1 MTQMML
7 KVLILILKLLLALY
21 SYILIFWHKS
31 CMHIYIKYILKEDT
45 FTMKFI
51 TLFRTI
57 IASSFILIF
66 TNHIQSQDGE
76 PVFEEVIVTAE
87 KRDESLQSVS
97 QAVTAITDSEIS
109 AKNITSFVDLS
120 TIVPGVTVAK
130 NEGYKT
136 IISIRGVGNETNQNA
151 IAAPSVAYHMD
162 GIFIAS
168 PFSLQTDFIDVQ
180 RIEVLRGPQG
190 TLFGQNSTGGAINVI
205 SNKPTTDELF
215 TKADITYGDY
225 GMKQLR
231 SSSNIPISDNV
242 STKLSLSA
250 MTREGF
256 TENLA
261 TGQDLDDAHNLSFR
275 TDWMVDIND
284 TTSLRIFG
292 QYSSVDRNGAAIRGI
307 DDPSPG
313 MRKLSQ
319 NTISKQEL
327 TSSVVAMIFETDLGY
342 ASLKI
347 LASSQEDDISVTRDN
362 DRHNFGDPVLSIP
375 GLGAGATYQQA
386 EFRPETSLV
395 ETTTFEVNLISNEPA
410 MDGKLDWTVG
420 AFYMEHEIENVIR
433 GYRDDDL
440 DGVFKYV
447 CDASFADPSYCYD
460 HDYGIPGRFDIY
472 GPTADVDF
480 FTDAFPYRESL
491 SVYAQTTY
499 SFSDTFRLVSG
510 LRYSEDT
517 FGTDVTNFLNTE
529 TFVAEGTT
537 DEVTTR
543 VTGEYDLSDNTMVY
557 LTLASGFKPG
567 GSNLT
572 FGFDNDN
579 APPMVFPTFEA
590 ETVDS
595 TEMGIKTD
603 LFNGKA
609 RANIA
614 AFSYDYENLQFQA
627 TDPDPYRGGVANIP
641 DSEMSGVEIEFTA
654 LASDSFTFDMNLAF
668 LNSEVSSDYF
678 VLDNVDA
685 YQYFFGEEDLR
696 YGLRENVKGNQLA
709 KTPEFTADVSLMY
722 ETDLPSGNYL
732 TAMLQYVKRGKFMQ
746 RVSNNP
752 VVDSIPAYDIVNL
765 NIGIDFNNNIG
776 LNMMLLNVT
785 DEDGI
790 NSSMTDV
797 FGVASTGLELIPPRQ
812 FMTRISYNF

>member
-1 MTQMML
+1 
-7 KVLILILKLLLALY
+7 
-21 SYILIFWHKS
+21 
-31 CMHIYIKYILKEDT
+31 
-45 FTMKFI
+45 MKFTI
-51 TLFRTI
+51 FFRTLF
-57 IASSFILIF
+57 ASSFLLSYA
-66 TNHIQSQDGE
+66 NSIQSQDGE
-76 PVFEEVIVTAE
+76 LVFEEVIVTAE

-97 QAVTAITDSEIS
+97 QAVTAITDSEID

-120 TIVPGVTVAK
+120 SIVPGVTVAK

-205 SNKPTTDELF
+205 SNKPTSDERF
-215 TKADITYGDY
+215 SKADITYGDY

-231 SSSNIPISDNV
+231 SSSNFPISDNV

-275 TDWMVDIND
+275 TDWMIDVND

-307 DDPSPG
+307 DDQSPG

-327 TSSVVAMIFETDLGY
+327 TSSVFAMIFETDLGY

-410 MDGKLDWTVG
+410 LDGKLDWTVG
-420 AFYMEHEIENVIR
+420 AFYMDHEIENVIR

-460 HDYGIPGRFDIY
+460 HDYGIPGRFDIF
-472 GPTADVDF
+472 GPAADVDF

-499 SFSDTFRLVSG
+499 SFSETFRLVSG

-543 VTGEYDLSDNTMVY
+543 VTGEYDLAENTMVY

-595 TEMGIKTD
+595 TEVGIKTD

-641 DSEMSGVEIEFTA
+641 ESEMSGVEIEFTA

-752 VVDSIPAYDIVNL
+752 VVDAIPAYDIVNL

-776 LNMMLLNVT
+776 LDMMLLNVT

>member
-1 MTQMML
+1 M
-7 KVLILILKLLLALY
+7 K
-21 SYILIFWHKS
+21 
-31 CMHIYIKYILKEDT
+31 
-45 FTMKFI
+45 FTMLI
-51 TLFRTI
+51 RTF
-57 IASSFILIF
+57 IASSFFLIF
-66 TNHIQSQDGE
+66 TNYIQSQDGE
-76 PVFEEVIVTAE
+76 LVFEEVIVTAE

-97 QAVTAITDSEIS
+97 QAVTAITDSEIE

-136 IISIRGVGNETNQNA
+136 VISIRGVGNETNQNA

-242 STKLSLSA
+242 STKLSISA

-447 CDASFADPSYCYD
+447 CDEPFADPSYCYT
-460 HDYGIPGRFDIY
+460 HDFGIPGRFDIF

-517 FGTDVTNFLNTE
+517 FGTDVANFFNAGQQFQL
-529 TFVAEGTT
+529 EGTT
-537 DEVTTR
+537 DEVTSKI
-543 VTGEYDLSDNTMVY
+543 TGEYDLADSTMIY
-557 LTLASGFKPG
+557 LTFASGFKPG

-595 TEMGIKTD
+595 TEIGIKTD

-627 TDPDPYRGGVANIP
+627 TDPDPYQGGVANIP
-641 DSEMSGVEIEFTA
+641 ESEMSGVEIEFTA

-696 YGLRENVKGNQLA
+696 YALRENIKGNQLA

-746 RVSNNP
+746 RVSNNLI
-752 VVDSIPAYDIVNL
+752 VDAIPAYDIVNL

>member
-1 MTQMML
+1 MNL
-7 KVLILILKLLLALY
+7 KLILSTKLFFL
-21 SYILIFWHKS
+21 
-31 CMHIYIKYILKEDT
+31 
-45 FTMKFI
+45 
-51 TLFRTI
+51 TLFTSFVSFDL
-57 IASSFILIF
+57 SS
-66 TNHIQSQDGE
+66 QEE
-76 PVFEEVIVTAE
+76 PVFEEIIVTAE
-87 KRDESLQSVS
+87 KRDESLQTVS
-97 QAVTAITDSEIS
+97 QAVTALTASEIE
-109 AKNITSFVDLS
+109 AKNINSFVDLS
-120 TIVPGVTVAK
+120 SIVPGVTVAK

-136 IISIRGVGNETNQNA
+136 VISIRGVGNETNQNA

-168 PFSLQTDFIDVQ
+168 PFSLQTDFLDVQ

-205 SNKPTTDELF
+205 SNKPTAEERF
-215 TKADITYGDY
+215 AKADITYGDY
-225 GMKQLR
+225 GMKQIR
-231 SSSNIPISDNV
+231 SSSNIPISDSA
-242 STKLSLSA
+242 STKISFSA

-256 TENLA
+256 TENLL

-275 TDWMVDIND
+275 ADFLIELSDSS
-284 TTSLRIFG
+284 SLRVFG
-292 QYSSVDRNGAAIRGI
+292 QYANVDRNGAAIRGI
-307 DDPSPG
+307 DDQSPG

-319 NTISKQEL
+319 NSISKQEL
-327 TSSVVAMIFETDLGY
+327 TSSVVAMIFESDLGF
-342 ASLKI
+342 ANLKI
-347 LASSQEDDISVTRDN
+347 LASSQDDDISVTRDN

-386 EFRPETSLV
+386 EFRPETSVV

-410 MDGKLDWTVG
+410 MDGNLDWTVG

-447 CDASFADPSYCYD
+447 CDEPFADPSYCYT
-460 HDYGIPGRFDIY
+460 HDFGIPGRFDIF

-480 FTDAFPYRESL
+480 FSDAFPYRESL

-517 FGTDVTNFLNTE
+517 FGTDVANFFNAGQQFQL
-529 TFVAEGTT
+529 EGTT
-537 DEVTTR
+537 DEVTSKI
-543 VTGEYDLSDNTMVY
+543 TGEYDLADSTMIY
-557 LTLASGFKPG
+557 LTFASGFKPG

-595 TEMGIKTD
+595 TEIGIKTD

-627 TDPDPYRGGVANIP
+627 TDPDPYQGGVANIP
-641 DSEMSGVEIEFTA
+641 ESEMSGVEIEFTA

-668 LNSEVSSDYF
+668 LNSEVSADYF
-678 VLDNVDA
+678 ALDNVDA

-696 YGLRENVKGNQLA
+696 YGLRENIKGNQLA
-709 KTPEFTADVSLMY
+709 KTPEFTADVNFIY

-732 TAMLQYVKRGKFMQ
+732 TAILQYVKRGKFMQ
-746 RVSNNP
+746 RVNNNP
-752 VVDSIPAYDIVNL
+752 IVDAIPGYDIVNVT
-765 NIGIDFNNNIG
+765 IGIDFNNNLG
-776 LNMMLLNVT
+776 LDLMLLNAT

>member
-1 MTQMML
+1 
-7 KVLILILKLLLALY
+7 
-21 SYILIFWHKS
+21 
-31 CMHIYIKYILKEDT
+31 
-45 FTMKFI
+45 MKFSI
-51 TLFRTI
+51 LFRTLF
-57 IASSFILIF
+57 ASSFLLIYANS
-66 TNHIQSQDGE
+66 TQSQDGDLA
-76 PVFEEVIVTAE
+76 FEEVIVTAE
-87 KRDESLQSVS
+87 KRDESLQTVS
-97 QAVTAITDSEIS
+97 QAVTAITDSEIE

-120 TIVPGVTVAK
+120 SIVPGVTVAK

-205 SNKPTTDELF
+205 SNKPTTDERF
-215 TKADITYGDY
+215 SKADITYGDY

-275 TDWMVDIND
+275 TDWMIDMND

-307 DDPSPG
+307 DDQSPG

-327 TSSVVAMIFETDLGY
+327 TSSVFAMIFETDLGY

-410 MDGKLDWTVG
+410 LEGKLDWTVG
-420 AFYMEHEIENVIR
+420 AFYMDHEIENVIR

-447 CDASFADPSYCYD
+447 CDASFADSSYCYD
-460 HDYGIPGRFDIY
+460 HDYGIPGRFDIF
-472 GPTADVDF
+472 GPAADVDF

-499 SFSDTFRLVSG
+499 SFSEAFRLVSG

-543 VTGEYDLSDNTMVY
+543 VTGEYDLAENTMVY

-595 TEMGIKTD
+595 TEVGIKTD

-641 DSEMSGVEIEFTA
+641 ESEMSGVEIEFTA

-752 VVDSIPAYDIVNL
+752 VVDAIPAYDILNL

-776 LNMMLLNVT
+776 LDMMLLNVT

>member
-1 MTQMML
+1 MQ
-7 KVLILILKLLLALY
+7 
-21 SYILIFWHKS
+21 
-31 CMHIYIKYILKEDT
+31 IYIKYILKEDT

-420 AFYMEHEIENVIR
+420 AFYMDHEIENVIR

-460 HDYGIPGRFDIY
+460 HDYGIPGRFDIF
-472 GPTADVDF
+472 GPAADVDF

-543 VTGEYDLSDNTMVY
+543 VTGEYDFTDNTMVY

-595 TEMGIKTD
+595 TEIGIKTD

-752 VVDSIPAYDIVNL
+752 VVDAIPAYDIVNL

>member
-1 MTQMML
+1 
-7 KVLILILKLLLALY
+7 
-21 SYILIFWHKS
+21 
-31 CMHIYIKYILKEDT
+31 
-45 FTMKFI
+45 MKFI

-205 SNKPTTDELF
+205 SNKPITEELF

-420 AFYMEHEIENVIR
+420 AFYMDHEIENVIR

-460 HDYGIPGRFDIY
+460 HDYGIPGRFDIF
-472 GPTADVDF
+472 GPAADVDF

-543 VTGEYDLSDNTMVY
+543 VTGEYDFTDNTMVY

-595 TEMGIKTD
+595 TEIGIKTD

-752 VVDSIPAYDIVNL
+752 VVDAIPAYDIVNL

>member
-1 MTQMML
+1 
-7 KVLILILKLLLALY
+7 
-21 SYILIFWHKS
+21 
-31 CMHIYIKYILKEDT
+31 
-45 FTMKFI
+45 MKFTI
-51 TLFRTI
+51 FFRTLF
-57 IASSFILIF
+57 ASSFLLSYA
-66 TNHIQSQDGE
+66 NSMQSQEGE
-76 PVFEEVIVTAE
+76 LVFEEVIVTAE

-97 QAVTAITDSEIS
+97 QAVTAITDSEID

-120 TIVPGVTVAK
+120 SIVPGVTVAK

-205 SNKPTTDELF
+205 SNKPTADERF
-215 TKADITYGDY
+215 SKADITYGDY

-231 SSSNIPISDNV
+231 SSSNFPISDNV

-275 TDWMVDIND
+275 TDWMIDVND

-307 DDPSPG
+307 DDQSPG

-327 TSSVVAMIFETDLGY
+327 TSSVIAMIFETDLGY

-410 MDGKLDWTVG
+410 LDGKLDWTVG
-420 AFYMEHEIENVIR
+420 AFYMDHEIENVIR

-460 HDYGIPGRFDIY
+460 HDYGIPGRFDIF
-472 GPTADVDF
+472 GPAADVDF

-499 SFSDTFRLVSG
+499 SFSETFRLVSG

-543 VTGEYDLSDNTMVY
+543 VTGEYDLAENTMVY

-595 TEMGIKTD
+595 TEVGIKTD

-627 TDPDPYRGGVANIP
+627 TDPDPYKGGVANIP
-641 DSEMSGVEIEFTA
+641 ESEMSGVEIEFTA

-752 VVDSIPAYDIVNL
+752 VVDAIPAYDIVNL

-776 LNMMLLNVT
+776 LDMMLLNVT

>member
-1 MTQMML
+1 
-7 KVLILILKLLLALY
+7 
-21 SYILIFWHKS
+21 
-31 CMHIYIKYILKEDT
+31 
-45 FTMKFI
+45 MKFSK
-51 TLFRTI
+51 LFQAL
-57 IASSFILIF
+57 IASSFLLAY
-66 TNHIQSQDGE
+66 TNYAQSQDGE
-76 PVFEEVIVTAE
+76 LVFEEVIVTAE

-97 QAVTAITDSEIS
+97 QAVTAITDSEIE

-120 TIVPGVTVAK
+120 SIVPGVTVAK

-205 SNKPTTDELF
+205 SNQPTTDERF
-215 TKADITYGDY
+215 SKADITYGDY

-242 STKLSLSA
+242 STKLSVSA

-261 TGQDLDDAHNLSFR
+261 TGQDLDDAHNLNFR
-275 TDWMVDIND
+275 TDWLVDIND

-307 DDPSPG
+307 DDQSPG

-327 TSSVVAMIFETDLGY
+327 TSKVIAMIFETDLGY

-362 DRHNFGDPVLSIP
+362 DRHNFGDLVLSIP
-375 GLGAGATYQQA
+375 GLGTGATYQQA

-410 MDGKLDWTVG
+410 LDGKLDWTVG
-420 AFYMEHEIENVIR
+420 AFYMDHEIANVIR

-447 CDASFADPSYCYD
+447 CDATFADPNYCYD
-460 HDYGIPGRFDIY
+460 HDYGIPGRFDIF
-472 GPTADVDF
+472 GPAADVDF

-543 VTGEYDLSDNTMVY
+543 VTGEFDLADNTMVY

-595 TEMGIKTD
+595 TEIGIKTD

-641 DSEMSGVEIEFTA
+641 ESEMSGVEIEFTA

-685 YQYFFGEEDLR
+685 YQYFFGQEDLR

-752 VVDSIPAYDIVNL
+752 IVDAIPAYDIINL
-765 NIGIDFNNNIG
+765 NIGLDFNNNIG
-776 LNMMLLNVT
+776 LNFILLNAT

>member
-1 MTQMML
+1 
-7 KVLILILKLLLALY
+7 
-21 SYILIFWHKS
+21 
-31 CMHIYIKYILKEDT
+31 
-45 FTMKFI
+45 MKFTI
-51 TLFRTI
+51 FFRTLF
-57 IASSFILIF
+57 ASSFLLSYANSIK
-66 TNHIQSQDGE
+66 SQEGE
-76 PVFEEVIVTAE
+76 LVFEEVIVTAE

-97 QAVTAITDSEIS
+97 QAVTAITDSEID

-120 TIVPGVTVAK
+120 SIVPGVTVAK

-205 SNKPTTDELF
+205 SNKPTADERF
-215 TKADITYGDY
+215 SKADITYGDY

-231 SSSNIPISDNV
+231 SSSNFPISDNV

-275 TDWMVDIND
+275 TDWMIDVND

-307 DDPSPG
+307 DDQSPG

-327 TSSVVAMIFETDLGY
+327 TSSVFAMIFETDLGY

-410 MDGKLDWTVG
+410 LDGKLDWTVG
-420 AFYMEHEIENVIR
+420 AFYMDHEIENVIR

-460 HDYGIPGRFDIY
+460 HDYGIPGRFDIF
-472 GPTADVDF
+472 GPAADVDF

-499 SFSDTFRLVSG
+499 SFSETFRLVSG

-543 VTGEYDLSDNTMVY
+543 VTGEYDLAENTMVY

-595 TEMGIKTD
+595 TEVGIKTD

-641 DSEMSGVEIEFTA
+641 ESEMSGVEIEFTA

-752 VVDSIPAYDIVNL
+752 VVDAIPAYDIVNL

>member
-1 MTQMML
+1 M
-7 KVLILILKLLLALY
+7 KLTKLFQAL
-21 SYILIFWHKS
+21 F
-31 CMHIYIKYILKEDT
+31 
-45 FTMKFI
+45 
-51 TLFRTI
+51 
-57 IASSFILIF
+57 ASSFILAH
-66 TNHIQSQDGE
+66 TNYIQSQEGE
-76 PVFEEVIVTAE
+76 LVFEEIIVTAE

-97 QAVTAITDSEIS
+97 QAVTAITDSEIE

-120 TIVPGVTVAK
+120 SIVPGVTVAK

-205 SNKPTTDELF
+205 SNKPTTDEQF
-215 TKADITYGDY
+215 SKADITYGDY

-231 SSSNIPISDNV
+231 SSSNFPISDNV

-275 TDWMVDIND
+275 TDWMVDLND

-307 DDPSPG
+307 DDQSPG

-327 TSSVVAMIFETDLGY
+327 TSKVAAIIFETDLGF

-410 MDGKLDWTVG
+410 LDGKLDWTVG
-420 AFYMEHEIENVIR
+420 AFYMDHEIENVIR

-447 CDASFADPSYCYD
+447 CDASFADSSYCYD
-460 HDYGIPGRFDIY
+460 HDYGIPGRFDIF
-472 GPTADVDF
+472 GPAADVDF

-543 VTGEYDLSDNTMVY
+543 ITGEYDLGDSTMVY

-579 APPMVFPTFEA
+579 APPMVFPTFDA

-595 TEMGIKTD
+595 TEVGIKTD

-641 DSEMSGVEIEFTA
+641 ESEMSGVEIEFTA

-746 RVSNNP
+746 RVSNNS
-752 VVDSIPAYDIVNL
+752 VVDAIPAYDIVNL

>member
-1 MTQMML
+1 
-7 KVLILILKLLLALY
+7 
-21 SYILIFWHKS
+21 
-31 CMHIYIKYILKEDT
+31 
-45 FTMKFI
+45 MKFTI
-51 TLFRTI
+51 FFRTLF
-57 IASSFILIF
+57 ASSFLLSYA
-66 TNHIQSQDGE
+66 NSIQSQEGE
-76 PVFEEVIVTAE
+76 LVFEEVIVTAE

-97 QAVTAITDSEIS
+97 QAVTAITDSEID

-205 SNKPTTDELF
+205 SNKPTTDERF
-215 TKADITYGDY
+215 SKADITYGDY

-231 SSSNIPISDNV
+231 SSSNFPISDNV

-275 TDWMVDIND
+275 TDWMIDVND

-307 DDPSPG
+307 DDQSPG

-327 TSSVVAMIFETDLGY
+327 TSSVFAMIFETDLGY

-410 MDGKLDWTVG
+410 LDGKLDWTVG
-420 AFYMEHEIENVIR
+420 AFYMDHEIENVIR

-440 DGVFKYV
+440 DGIFKYV
-447 CDASFADPSYCYD
+447 CDASFADSSYCYD
-460 HDYGIPGRFDIY
+460 HDYGIPGRFDIF
-472 GPTADVDF
+472 GPAADVDF

-499 SFSDTFRLVSG
+499 SFSETFRLVSG

-543 VTGEYDLSDNTMVY
+543 VTGEYDLAENTMVY

-595 TEMGIKTD
+595 TEVGIKTD

-641 DSEMSGVEIEFTA
+641 ESEMSGVEIEFTA

-752 VVDSIPAYDIVNL
+752 VVDAIPAYDIVNL

-776 LNMMLLNVT
+776 LDMMLLNVT

>member
-1 MTQMML
+1 MKFTIFFRTL
-7 KVLILILKLLLALY
+7 FASSLLL
-21 SYILIFWHKS
+21 SYANS
-31 CMHIYIKYILKEDT
+31 
-45 FTMKFI
+45 
-51 TLFRTI
+51 
-57 IASSFILIF
+57 
-66 TNHIQSQDGE
+66 IQSQEGE
-76 PVFEEVIVTAE
+76 LLFEEVIVTAE

-97 QAVTAITDSEIS
+97 QAVTAITDSEID

-120 TIVPGVTVAK
+120 SIVPGVTVAK

-205 SNKPTTDELF
+205 SNKPTTDEKF
-215 TKADITYGDY
+215 SKADITYGDY

-231 SSSNIPISDNV
+231 SSSNFPISDNV

-275 TDWMVDIND
+275 TDWMIDVND

-292 QYSSVDRNGAAIRGI
+292 QYSSVDRNGSAIRGI
-307 DDPSPG
+307 DDQSPG

-327 TSSVVAMIFETDLGY
+327 TSSVFAMIFETDLGY

-362 DRHNFGDPVLSIP
+362 DRHNFGDPVVSIP

-410 MDGKLDWTVG
+410 LDGKLDWTVG
-420 AFYMEHEIENVIR
+420 AFYMDHEIENVIR

-460 HDYGIPGRFDIY
+460 HDYGIPGRFDIF
-472 GPTADVDF
+472 GPAADVDF

-499 SFSDTFRLVSG
+499 SFSETFRLVSG

-537 DEVTTR
+537 DEITTR
-543 VTGEYDLSDNTMVY
+543 VTGEYDLAENTMVY

-595 TEMGIKTD
+595 TEVGIKTD

-641 DSEMSGVEIEFTA
+641 ESEMSGVEIEFTA

-752 VVDSIPAYDIVNL
+752 VVDAIPAYDIVNL

-776 LNMMLLNVT
+776 LDMMLLNVT

>member
-1 MTQMML
+1 MKIDTVTKNLLYLAISALLFCGNVAAQDN
-7 KVLILILKLLLALY
+7 KL
-21 SYILIFWHKS
+21 
-31 CMHIYIKYILKEDT
+31 
-45 FTMKFI
+45 
-51 TLFRTI
+51 
-57 IASSFILIF
+57 
-66 TNHIQSQDGE
+66 
-76 PVFEEVIVTAE
+76 VFEEVMVTAE
-87 KRDESLQSVS
+87 KRSESLQDIS
-97 QAVTAITDSEIS
+97 QAVTALSDSDIED
-109 AKNITSFVDLS
+109 KNINSFVDLS
-120 TIVPGVTVAK
+120 AIVPGVTVAK

-136 IISIRGVGNETNQNA
+136 VISIRGVGNETNQNA
-151 IAAPSVAYHMD
+151 IAAPSVAFHMD
-162 GIFIAS
+162 GIFVAS
-168 PFSLQTDFIDVQ
+168 PFALQTDFIDVE

-205 SNKPTTDELF
+205 SKKPSTDSF
-215 TKADITYGDY
+215 SAKADLTLGNYGLTKY
-225 GMKQLR
+225 RVASNVPVSEKVATR
-231 SSSNIPISDNV
+231 FSFSSTESDGFSTNV
-242 STKLSLSA
+242 
-250 MTREGF
+250 F
-256 TENLA
+256 
-261 TGQDLDDAHNLSFR
+261 TGQDLDDTNNTSVR
-275 TDWMVDIND
+275 SDWLIELDD
-284 TTSLRIFG
+284 ASSLRIFG
-292 QYSSVDRNGAAIRGI
+292 QYFEVDRNGAAIKGI
-307 DDPSPG
+307 DDPTPG
-313 MRKLSQ
+313 MRNLSQ
-319 NTISKQEL
+319 DTISAHDL
-327 TSSVVAMIFETDLGY
+327 TSYVVAAIYESDLGFANLKVM
-342 ASLKI
+342 AST
-347 LASSQEDDISVTRDN
+347 QEDDISVTRDN
-362 DRHNFGDPVLSIP
+362 DRHNYGDPVLVIP
-375 GLGAGATYQQA
+375 GLGADATYQRA
-386 EFRPETSLV
+386 EFTPETSLV
-395 ETTTFEVNLISNEPA
+395 ETKTFEINLVSNEPA
-410 MDGKLDWTVG
+410 MNGKLDWTIG
-420 AFYMEHEIENVIR
+420 AFYMEHDIENHIR
-433 GYRDDDL
+433 GYRDNNL
-440 DGVFKYV
+440 DGEIMYE
-447 CDASFADPSYCYD
+447 CSSPLANPASCYD

-543 VTGEYDLSDNTMVY
+543 ITGEYDLADNTMVY

-595 TEMGIKTD
+595 TEIGIKTD

-614 AFSYDYENLQFQA
+614 AFSYDSENLQFQA

-732 TAMLQYVKRGKFMQ
+732 TAMLQYEKRGKFMQ

-752 VVDSIPAYDIVNL
+752 VVDAIPAYDIVNL

>member
-1 MTQMML
+1 
-7 KVLILILKLLLALY
+7 
-21 SYILIFWHKS
+21 
-31 CMHIYIKYILKEDT
+31 
-45 FTMKFI
+45 MKFTI
-51 TLFRTI
+51 FFRTLF
-57 IASSFILIF
+57 ASSFLL
-66 TNHIQSQDGE
+66 TYANSIQSQDGE
-76 PVFEEVIVTAE
+76 LVFEEVIVTAE

-97 QAVTAITDSEIS
+97 QAVTAITDSEID

-120 TIVPGVTVAK
+120 SIVPGVTVAK

-205 SNKPTTDELF
+205 SNKPTTDERF
-215 TKADITYGDY
+215 SKADITYGDY

-231 SSSNIPISDNV
+231 SSSNFPISDNV

-261 TGQDLDDAHNLSFR
+261 TGQDLDDAHNLSLR
-275 TDWMVDIND
+275 TDWMIDVND

-307 DDPSPG
+307 DDQSPG

-327 TSSVVAMIFETDLGY
+327 TSSVFAMIFETDLGY

-410 MDGKLDWTVG
+410 LDGKLDWTVG
-420 AFYMEHEIENVIR
+420 AFYMDHEIENVIR

-460 HDYGIPGRFDIY
+460 HDYGIPGRFDIF
-472 GPTADVDF
+472 GPAADVDF

-499 SFSDTFRLVSG
+499 SFSETFRLVSG

-543 VTGEYDLSDNTMVY
+543 VTGEYDLAENTMVY

-595 TEMGIKTD
+595 TEVGIKTD

-641 DSEMSGVEIEFTA
+641 ESEMSGVEIEFTA

-752 VVDSIPAYDIVNL
+752 VVDAIPAYDIVNL

-776 LNMMLLNVT
+776 LDMMLLNVT